1 MKIGIGTPGTIETL
15 TGDFIKEYARR
26 ADAAGFSTMTHLDR
40 LVYSNND
47 PFIVLT
53 TAAAVTKRIRLM
65 TSVLL
70 APMRG
75 AGILA
80 KQAATLDA
88 ISGGRLTLGMAVGS
102 RKDDYAAAPAS
113 YGDRGK
119 RFDDQLA
126 LMRRVWSGESA
137 MEGSGPVGPAP
148 VQPGGPELLIG
159 GRVAPA
165 LRRVAKWGA
174 GYVTGAVFSPDTAR
188 GIYDQVL
195 TFWKEAG
202 RAGTPRFVGTIACAI
217 GDEQAQRTA
226 ESIDHYYHYRGPTE
240 RDAPAPT
247 AAASRDSR
255 NNIPSTIPAIREVLA
270 ACEQIGMDEVIVR
283 PGVPELDQVD
293 KLAELLG

>member
-1 MKIGIGTPGTIETL
+1 MKIGIGIPGTIETL
-15 TGDFIKEYARR
+15 TGSFIKEYARR
-26 ADAAGFSTMTHLDR
+26 ADAAGFSTITHLDR

-47 PFIVLT
+47 PFMVLT
-53 TAAAVTKRIRLM
+53 TAAAVTTRIRLM

-75 AGILA
+75 AAILA

-119 RFDDQLA
+119 RFDEQLA
-126 LMRRVWSGESA
+126 LMRRAWSGESA
-137 MEGSGPVGPAP
+137 KDDSGPVGPNP

-165 LRRVAKWGA
+165 LRRVAQWGT
-174 GYVTGAVFSPDTAR
+174 GYVTGAVFSPATAR
-188 GIYDQVL
+188 GIYEEVVGY
-195 TFWKEAG
+195 WREAG
-202 RAGTPRFVGTIACAI
+202 RTGDPRFVGTVACAI
-217 GDEQAQRTA
+217 GDEQALRTA
-226 ESIDHYYHYRGPTE
+226 ESIDHYYHYRGPAE
-240 RDAPAPT
+240 RNVPAPKP
-247 AAASRDSR
+247 AASRDSR
-255 NNIPSTIPAIREVLA
+255 NNIPSTVAAIREVLA